1 MIWFDQIEHIEQ
13 FITFTNLLIHKF
25 ANFFYLCP
33 IKRNTMLNRTTSWNA
48 PYTFSGKEKDVE
60 TGYGYFGARY
70 YDSGLSIWLSVDPMS
85 DKYPS
90 MSPYNYCANNPVKL
104 INPNGME
111 IDEAATKKD
120 PPKLGHPSR
129 DTFFNPQ
136 DDNQRNTQGSS
147 QSGNSTPTNNSFL
160 FSNTMNVIGYGLTGA
175 GVATSSATTFGNLS
189 QKMSLLKEGYFMGN
203 YGGADK
209 VWKMGFFGNN
219 YISSS
224 TVAFQKLKFMKNVN
238 FLNGAKFGGYLF
250 GGLSLGIS
258 MTQFATTNNPG
269 LKFEYA
275 FDTFMSGVGFI
286 GLPGAAA
293 SGMYFGMKPL
303 IKMQVP
309 YLNQAT
315 SGFNGLGLGFHSI
328 NLMPFK

>member
-1 MIWFDQIEHIEQ
+1 MEMLRSNYHPDHASASLSNLWITDNTGEDWVDQ
-13 FITFTNLLIHKF
+13 
-25 ANFFYLCP
+25 
-33 IKRNTMLNRTTSWNA
+33 RNSSWNA

-90 MSPYNYCANNPVKL
+90 MSPYNYCANNPVIL
-104 INPNGME
+104 VDPDGRE
-111 IDEAATKKD
+111 IDEAAGPKD
-120 PPKLGHPSR
+120 PPLKSWLKYSQNNTSDVKPPYA
-129 DTFFNPQ
+129 DPQ
-136 DDNQRNTQGSS
+136 SS
-147 QSGNSTPTNNSFL
+147 QQGNTTSQFGNSTPTNNSFL

-238 FLNGAKFGGYLF
+238 SLNGAKFGGYLF